1 VAEQVSHH
9 PPISVA
15 VAESQHWNL
24 VQEATAKTAM
34 RPSSLKITPLGFV
47 RLLFPALGERYEW
60 HKVTTQVEDIV
71 SGNKWC
77 DHHGKMLVA
86 NVNTGDVC
94 KVGEVGAFAPVT
106 LTDTCSPLFFPS
118 SSDLC
123 LEHVAIFD
131 PHPISPLLPPFR
143 RSTSC
148 NIAYLAKRRSLT
160 SKAVSSWRLRRRS
173 PC

>member
-1 VAEQVSHH
+1 MSVSDARSGATVGMPSFSYLIILFSFVLWVQPPLPLLFSSFVAEQVSHH
-9 PPISVA
+9 PPVSVA

-77 DHHGKMLVA
+77 DHHGKMVVV
-86 NVNTGDVC
+86 NVDTGDVC
-94 KVGEVGAFAPVT
+94 KVRGKGGWHLLVIHLQST
-106 LTDTCSPLFFPS
+106 FFFLAQRALS
-118 SSDLC
+118 QTY
-123 LEHVAIFD
+123 
-131 PHPISPLLPPFR
+131 R
-143 RSTSC
+143 R
-148 NIAYLAKRRSLT
+148 L
-160 SKAVSSWRLRRRS
+160 
-173 PC
+173 